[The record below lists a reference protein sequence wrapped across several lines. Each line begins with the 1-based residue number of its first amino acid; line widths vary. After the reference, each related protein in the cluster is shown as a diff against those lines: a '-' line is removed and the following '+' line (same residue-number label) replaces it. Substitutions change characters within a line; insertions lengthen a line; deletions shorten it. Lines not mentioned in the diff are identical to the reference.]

1 MGDTPTTDDASR
13 TRAVQP
19 LECIV
24 ADPFHPAGIGHMS
37 RPASFR
43 LESGRSYVS
52 VDMTHS
58 GKGKESRFSDDLQ
71 KVADMLRDGRPR
83 LDPLALDRVKLRAMS
98 GACRSTSSRAK
109 GFFMRTHLTTLLT
122 IAFLSLGTAGALA
135 VAGGADLGLGGHG
148 GKSASFNQYRPPE
161 TPPVTAPPTK
171 GPPATTPPVSTP
183 PVPTPPA
190 SHFRPTAASARLSTS
205 GAATVRCP
213 AACHIVLRLRRG
225 SHRVHVGLTL
235 HARDTATLHLSKKQ
249 LARLGR
255 GKAVV
260 SVEVNGKVI
269 ATRSVSVG

>member
-1 MGDTPTTDDASR
+1 
-13 TRAVQP
+13 V
-19 LECIV
+19 
-24 ADPFHPAGIGHMS
+24 
-37 RPASFR
+37 
-43 LESGRSYVS
+43 
-52 VDMTHS
+52 
-58 GKGKESRFSDDLQ
+58 
-71 KVADMLRDGRPR
+71 LRDVRPR
-83 LDPLALDRVKLRAMS
+83 LDPLAVDRVKLRAMS
-98 GACRSTSSRAK
+98 GMRRSTSSRAK

-135 VAGGADLGLGGHG
+135 VVGGADLGLGGHG

-161 TPPVTAPPTK
+161 TPPVTAPPTT
-171 GPPATTPPVSTP
+171 GPPATTPPVTTP

-190 SHFRPTAASARLSTS
+190 SHFRPAAASARLSTS

-235 HARDTATLHLSKKQ
+235 HARGTATLHLSKKA

-260 SVEVNGKVI
+260 IVEVNGKVI
-269 ATRSVSVG
+269 ATRSVTAA